1 MNSEPA
7 TVNKV
12 TIESTMNYK
21 GIPVLH
27 YRIDYPQFHH
37 TEYEGALKEI
47 NKRYRE
53 WALNLQRKYETIN
66 YMEAINQYEYN
77 VANQFPFHM
86 HEAISAYE
94 ITYNQNA
101 VISMYY
107 DHYIFS
113 GGAHGSTLRVSR
125 TWNLK
130 NGCPIKL
137 FQNSGDPASDKAQ
150 ILNSIREQI
159 VVQMRNGEN
168 QYFDDYLQLIF
179 EHFDP
184 SSFYLTPEGIVIY
197 YQQYDIAPYSSGIPE
212 FLINSIHL
220 TKQGTGLIFMGY

>member
-12 TIESTMNYK
+12 TIESTMNYNDV
-21 GIPVLH
+21 PVLH

-37 TEYEGALKEI
+37 TEYEDALKEI
-47 NKRYRE
+47 NKLYRE

-66 YMEAINQYEYN
+66 YREAISQYEYDE
-77 VANQFPFHM
+77 ANQFPFHM

-94 ITYNQNA
+94 VTYNQNA

-113 GGAHGSTLRVSR
+113 GGAHGSTKRVSR

-130 NGCPIKL
+130 NGCLITL
-137 FQNSGDPASDKAQ
+137 FQNSEDPASDKAQ

-168 QYFDDYLQLIF
+168 QYFEDYLQLIF

-184 SSFYLTPEGIVIY
+184 ESFYLTPEGIVIY